1 MRKTFDFVARRKICA
16 IISAAILGVA
26 LIINLIFGTAM
37 DITFKGGTL
46 MRYSFE
52 GTVDMAVAEK
62 AAKDVLGNDATVK
75 QETVNNTPVISVS
88 LVDEISTEKQ
98 TALDDAMAKALPE
111 NKVVQFSSNSLK
123 ASMGKRFF
131 AKCLVA
137 VAIAAAFLLIY
148 VGLRFRK
155 IGGFSAGAFAL
166 LALAHDLLIVYFTF
180 VVFRIPLNDNFV
192 AVMLTILGYSLNDTI
207 VVFDRVRENR
217 RKLDPKTPIV
227 DVVNMSLNQSFV
239 RTRNTSITTAIA
251 VGTIAVVALV
261 LRMDAIISFAL
272 PMLFGVISGFY
283 SSMFLSVPLWAGWV
297 ERHGDT
303 KKAKK

>member
-1 MRKTFDFVARRKICA
+1 MKKTFDFVARRKTCA
-16 IISAAILGVA
+16 IVSAAIFGVA

-46 MRYSFE
+46 VRYSYE

-62 AAKDVLGNDATVK
+62 TAKEVLGNAATVK
-75 QETVNNTPVISVS
+75 QETAYNTAVISIS
-88 LVDEISTEKQ
+88 LVDEISTETQEK
-98 TALDDAMAKALPE
+98 LDNAMVKALPD
-111 NKVVQFSSNSLK
+111 NKIVQVSSNSLK
-123 ASMGKRFF
+123 ASMGRRFF
-131 AKCLVA
+131 VKCLVA
-137 VAIAAAFLLIY
+137 VVIAAAFLLVY

-166 LALAHDLLIVYFTF
+166 LALLHDLLFVYFTF
-180 VVFRIPLNDNFV
+180 VIFRIPLNDNFV

-217 RKLDPKTPIV
+217 RKMDPKTPIL
-227 DVVNMSLNQSFV
+227 DVVNASLNQSFV
-239 RTRNTSITTAIA
+239 RTRNTSITTGIA

-261 LRMDAIISFAL
+261 LRMDSIVSFAL
-272 PMLFGVISGFY
+272 PMLFGVASGFY

-297 ERHGDT
+297 ERHET
-303 KKAKK
+303 KKKAK